1 MPVPK
6 ILTPSSWDI
15 RRRSRFLN
23 ASVVAM
29 ACLSAGLTFVD
40 APEVIKALV
49 LLLIIALSYLLLRQI
64 DFAVTQTTAALNNM
78 PHALCMFDAKKR
90 LVLCND
96 LYIEMYKLPPELRPP
111 WATHDAL
118 IAHRIS
124 SGLLVTERVADP
136 IANKLAQ
143 LKEHSTSEVS
153 RRIDQ
158 LTDGRE
164 ILVTRRPLVGN
175 GWVATHEDITERRQF
190 EKQRD
195 ALASQEARRA
205 AVEAAISTFR
215 ERVADALKVVS
226 DGSQG
231 MKTTASSL
239 FRSSEQTSEGVQGVV
254 KASQAASIN
263 VESAAAAT
271 DQMSASIREISTQIN
286 QAAHVVSSAVNT
298 TKVTHGTFVELT
310 RSAERIGAIVKL
322 IQQIAEQTNLLGLNA
337 TIEAARAGTA
347 GRGFGVVASEVKSLA
362 VQTAKATEEIASQIE
377 ALQVSARDAVTA
389 MGSIEECMNDIHAYT
404 SGVASSVEEQN
415 VATGGIFTHVATA
428 AQETAKIVAM
438 LNDVTAAAVA
448 TRASAENLLAASQ
461 ADQDAVA
468 SMQEEIEGFLH
479 KVAL

>member
-1 MPVPK
+1 
-6 ILTPSSWDI
+6 
-15 RRRSRFLN
+15 
-23 ASVVAM
+23 
-29 ACLSAGLTFVD
+29 
-40 APEVIKALV
+40 
-49 LLLIIALSYLLLRQI
+49 
-64 DFAVTQTTAALNNM
+64 
-78 PHALCMFDAKKR
+78 
-90 LVLCND
+90 
-96 LYIEMYKLPPELRPP
+96 
-111 WATHDAL
+111 
-118 IAHRIS
+118 
-124 SGLLVTERVADP
+124 
-136 IANKLAQ
+136 
-143 LKEHSTSEVS
+143 
-153 RRIDQ
+153 
-158 LTDGRE
+158 
-164 ILVTRRPLVGN
+164 LVGN

-190 EKQRD
+190 EKQRE

-205 AVEAAISTFR
+205 AVEAAISAFR

-271 DQMSASIREISTQIN
+271 DQMSASIREISAQIN

-337 TIEAARAGTA
+337 TIEAARAGAA

-377 ALQVSARDAVTA
+377 ALQISARDAVAA

-404 SGVASSVEEQN
+404 AGVASSVEEQN
-415 VATGGIFTHVATA
+415 VATGGIFMNVATA

-461 ADQDAVA
+461 ADQNAVA